1 MEYYM
6 ILGIVVA
13 ALITLLGFY
22 FSIKKEIKA
31 DLQTSSGPIQE
42 LNLSITRL
50 NDHIDHMVIMDEN
63 RDKRIEKHG
72 QQIDAM
78 IEKQRMNE
86 KLLDRHELR
95 IVRLEEYHKVGNQSS
110 QN

>member
-1 MEYYM
+1 MDYYM
-6 ILGIVVA
+6 VLGMVVVA
-13 ALITLLGFY
+13 LIAVLGFY
-22 FSIKKEIKA
+22 FSIKKEIKS
-31 DLQTSSGPIQE
+31 DLQSNAGPIQE

-50 NDHIDHMVIMDEN
+50 NDHIDHMVVMDEN

-78 IEKQRMNE
+78 IEKQRTNE

-95 IVRLEEYHKVGNQSS
+95 INRLEEYHRGQVN
-110 QN
+110 